1 MSSFK
6 EAREL
11 FRLCYKMN
19 YISDDEFLLLYTS
32 YESQNLEL
40 PYDSFSEFDFEK
52 VLATTNVWH
61 CLDFKKCTY
70 CNIRCSR
77 GSVCDKEKALCLLL
91 KRTCFTCR
99 YSDMVHLFAKPVP
112 VISMIKNE
120 VLDLSNSRSSYSTM
134 EPSATNTQESRIL
147 RRCSS
152 QKGSTTG

>member
-1 MSSFK
+1 MTTAFFPSKYELLSYSDTTAKAQSSMRCCAVILSAKVSSFK
-6 EAREL
+6 EARKL

-91 KRTCFTCR
+91 KRTCFPCR
-99 YSDMVHLFAKPVP
+99 
-112 VISMIKNE
+112 
-120 VLDLSNSRSSYSTM
+120 
-134 EPSATNTQESRIL
+134 
-147 RRCSS
+147 
-152 QKGSTTG
+152 